1 MKTWITYIAAL
12 LMGLAAA
19 LLMSSIDLAYE
30 IISSVSSFL
39 VSFGMFIT
47 IPVVFISFASGTA
60 SLMKDR
66 KGWKTAGMSFLWS
79 VISALVL
86 AFAACIIFIAEP
98 EAFPVTSSA
107 GSAPGTLSSHVY
119 YMLSSSSSSLYPGN
133 PFLTLATTIRFILP
147 VVIVA
152 WIFGLALKP
161 SSDIIRP
168 AYTTMN
174 SFAEVMYRISR
185 TYSVYGFFLTFFAS
199 ASLFIGIYQE
209 KTLFAAPEYA
219 VLIVLALA
227 AAVLIILPLLY
238 GVFTGFKKNPYKVL
252 LRAIAPALLAFSSSN
267 SVCTIPVS
275 ESIARQN
282 LGVQKRISS
291 VTAPVFSIIGKGGS
305 AFISTIILLSLYQ
318 ATANEAPG
326 TGVIAATALTAVL
339 VSFISSFSMGT
350 ETALITVLTLNIL
363 GINLYGAENAI
374 IAMLPL
380 IGGLGAMVDSII
392 SSYGSSIVATAIG
405 TDIEIPY
412 RDTI

>member
-1 MKTWITYIAAL
+1 MRCCILFDMKTWITYIAAL

-119 YMLSSSSSSLYPGN
+119 YMLSSSSSSL
-133 PFLTLATTIRFILP
+133 LP

-252 LRAIAPALLAFSSSN
+252 LRSIAPALLAFSSSN

-318 ATANEAPG
+318 ATTNEAPG